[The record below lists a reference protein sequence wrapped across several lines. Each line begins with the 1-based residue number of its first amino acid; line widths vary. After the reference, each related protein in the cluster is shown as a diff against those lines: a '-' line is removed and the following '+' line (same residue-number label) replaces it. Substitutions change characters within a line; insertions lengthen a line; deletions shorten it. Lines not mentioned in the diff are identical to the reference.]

1 MIEIFLHS
9 LNSSILS
16 SLNFIQAM
24 VDNDVSAST
33 KVSKLMTAIET
44 HRAATLDAVRG
55 QAFDRH
61 LLGLK
66 MQALENGENIPEL
79 FMDISYMMAS
89 HFKLSTSQ
97 GRTSWVIGVR
107 NLKLLGAIT

>member
-1 MIEIFLHS
+1 
-9 LNSSILS
+9 
-16 SLNFIQAM
+16 M
-24 VDNDVSAST
+24 VDEDVSAST
-33 KVSKLMTAIET
+33 KLSKLRTAIDV
-44 HRAATLDAVRG
+44 HRVAALDAVRG

-79 FMDISYMMAS
+79 FMDISYIITS

-97 GRTSWVIGVR
+97 G
-107 NLKLLGAIT
+107 K

>member
-1 MIEIFLHS
+1 MNQFNNFLLPS
-9 LNSSILS
+9 
-16 SLNFIQAM
+16 FQAM
-24 VDNDVSAST
+24 VDPDASAST
-33 KVSKLMTAIET
+33 KLSKLMTAIGVHRET
-44 HRAATLDAVRG
+44 VLDAVRG

-79 FMDISYMMAS
+79 FMDISYIITS

-97 GRTSWVIGVR
+97 G
-107 NLKLLGAIT
+107 